1 MVLKTK
7 LTEILGIEHP
17 IICGGMHWVGFA
29 ELAAAVSNAG
39 GLGTIT
45 AITMQTP
52 EGLRKEIRKVKSLTN
67 KPFAVN
73 LTILPAL
80 LPADYGSMVN
90 VICEE
95 KVPVIEISGGNP
107 KTYIKQLKAAGVKVI
122 HKSATIKHAKN
133 ASKAGVDI
141 IEIAG
146 FESSV
151 AGRKSD
157 DDVGTWV
164 ILAKAL
170 EEIKDTPIVVS
181 GASATG
187 RQLAGALAMGAHGI
201 TMGTRFMVTDE
212 SLVGPQIKEF
222 LASPEMDEFG
232 TTLILKSFQNATR
245 VAKNK
250 AALEV
255 LKIEKSGKGFSALR
269 PLVQGQ
275 NAKTMF
281 LEGGDK
287 DMGTFSCG
295 QSVGLINDIPTCK
308 ALIDRVVADA
318 ERNLRASAACVSK
331 L

>member
-7 LTEILGIEHP
+7 VTEILGIEHP

-52 EGLRKEIRKVKSLTN
+52 EGLRKEIRKVKSLTS

-80 LPADYGSMVN
+80 LPADYPSMIN

-95 KVPVIEISGGNP
+95 RVPVIEISGGNP
-107 KTYIKQLKAAGVKVI
+107 KTYIKQLRAAGVKVI

-133 ASKAGVDI
+133 ASAAGVDI
-141 IEIAG
+141 IEMAG

-170 EEIKDTPIVVS
+170 EEIKNTPIVVS
-181 GASATG
+181 GATATG
-187 RQLAGALAMGAHGI
+187 RQLAAAIAMGAQGV
-201 TMGTRFMVTDE
+201 TMGTRFMVTEE
-212 SLVGPQIKEF
+212 SLVGPKIKEF

-255 LKIEKSGKGFSALR
+255 IQIEKQGKGFGAIR
-269 PLVQGQ
+269 QLVQGR

-281 LEGGDK
+281 LENGDK

-308 ALIDRVVADA
+308 QLIDRVVAEA
-318 ERNLRASAACVSK
+318 EMSLRASATCLSK